1 MKSIST
7 TPVEKNFGAMQP
19 EVISCIGSNP
29 MFVNRDGFNNL
40 STYPLNDI
48 VKLMFYGKIEA
59 YSVDESGLYTI
70 YGKSSYGK
78 PSSSEDCVLNK
89 CDLALCC
96 DCDKA
101 KRMKESLVLPKGVI
115 VIVK

>member
-1 MKSIST
+1 MESINT
-7 TPVEKNFGAMQP
+7 KPVERSVGAIQP
-19 EVISCIGSNP
+19 EIISCIDDNP
-29 MFVNRDGFNNL
+29 MFVIRDGFNNL

-48 VKLMFYGKIEA
+48 VELMFYGKIEA

-70 YGKSSYGK
+70 YGKSSYGT

-101 KRMKESLVLPKGVI
+101 KRIKESLVLPKGVI